1 MKLYIKNMVCL
12 RCKLAVQQEL
22 NKLGIVPIMIELGEV
37 ELAKPL
43 TEEQHN
49 DLKSALS
56 GYSFELLEDK
66 QSQVIEK
73 IKSTIVE
80 IVHHSNNPIK
90 HKLSVV
96 LAEKLGYTYNYLS
109 NLFSQVE
116 GVTIEQYFLTQ
127 RIERVKELMMYDN
140 HSQEKIS
147 DILGFSGASHLGK
160 QFRQLTGVT
169 PKEFKRARAIKRMG
183 IEEL

>member
-1 MKLYIKNMVCL
+1 MVCL
-12 RCKLAVQQEL
+12 RCKMVVQQEL
-22 NKLGIVPIMIELGEV
+22 NNLGIVPILVDLGEV

-43 TEEQHN
+43 NLQQHN
-49 DLKSALS
+49 ALKNALS
-56 GYSFELLEDK
+56 TYSFELLEDK

-80 IVHHSNNPIK
+80 IVHHSNNPIIY
-90 HKLSVV
+90 KLSAV

-127 RIERVKELMMYDN
+127 RIERVKELMMCDN
-140 HSQEKIS
+140 HSQEKIA
-147 DILGFSGASHLGK
+147 DMLGFSGASHLGK
-160 QFRQLTGVT
+160 QFKQLTGVT